1 MRASIH
7 TCFCKPRLVSLGDE
21 SCATPLRTPAPCSRS
36 CADTCRAEELVAPY
50 YVFKNAGFDVTVASI
65 KGGQIPI
72 DEASLQGENPQ

>member
-1 MRASIH
+1 M
-7 TCFCKPRLVSLGDE
+7 
-21 SCATPLRTPAPCSRS
+21 
-36 CADTCRAEELVAPY
+36 APY